1 MPKNGCRGPK
11 ERGQAIVEM
20 ALTFPII
27 VMIVAGLVH
36 FGMAMR
42 AQHIIT
48 NASRVGAR
56 RVVQMGCS
64 DCAVPVVLNYCTQA
78 GMDVSKV
85 SVQSQTVPAANE
97 ARVTVTY
104 QFSSPTE
111 NLWMW
116 IVSYLTGQS
125 PAELNQLSAT
135 TVMRL

>member
-1 MPKNGCRGPK
+1 MPKNGCRKPR

-27 VMIVAGLVH
+27 VLIVAGLVH

-48 NASRVGAR
+48 NASRVGVR
-56 RVVQMGCS
+56 RVVQQGCS
-64 DCAVPVVLNYCTQA
+64 DCAHAVVLNYCTQA
-78 GMDVSKV
+78 GMEVNRV
-85 SVQSQTVPAANE
+85 NVQSQLIPAANE

-104 QFSSPTE
+104 QFSSPTQT
-111 NLWMW
+111 LWMW

-125 PAELNQLSAT
+125 PTELNQLSAT